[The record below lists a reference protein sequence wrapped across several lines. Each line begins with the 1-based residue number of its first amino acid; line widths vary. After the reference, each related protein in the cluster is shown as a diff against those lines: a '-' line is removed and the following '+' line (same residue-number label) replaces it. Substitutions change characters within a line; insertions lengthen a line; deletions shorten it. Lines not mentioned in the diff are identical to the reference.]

1 MTVDSNALDL
11 AQWDWAQIVST
22 TIIVFDYTIKVVAV
36 GVIPENRRPSSSSAW
51 LLLILFLPVVGIPL
65 FLMLGS
71 PYITGRREKIQE
83 EANTRLEQGTADIP
97 DWPTSLSVPEMFGG
111 LVTLNRNLTYLPMV
125 TGTDHGVR
133 TGYEENIR
141 VMAEAI
147 DAADDYV
154 DVCMYIMT
162 ADSTTEPFLS
172 ALERAAARG
181 VKIRVMFDHL
191 GSRKYAGF
199 RPLKQ
204 RLDAAGI
211 DWSLM
216 LPFQPLK
223 GRVRRVDLRNHRKLM
238 VVDGTRAFMG
248 SMNMIESSYGDARNA
263 RIGRH
268 WHDIMVELTG
278 PIVASLEAVFVT
290 DWFTETGED
299 LSIRAYDAAE
309 RLQEREVAI
318 GQRLTAGRGVSAVRE
333 KPGGSAT
340 TGDAEAGA
348 GTGSGTG
355 TGTGTRTSATS
366 DRVSGSSVTSVPS
379 DSELN
384 AVQVIPSGPGFRTHP
399 NLRLFVSLVYLAQER
414 LRIVSPY
421 FVPDESMLAAVITA
435 AHRGV
440 EIELYVSEQA
450 DQFMVDHAQSS
461 YYEALL
467 EAGVRIYRYPAPKV
481 LHTKCFTVDD
491 LCSVMGSSNMD
502 MRSFGLNYEV
512 SLLAYGGDVTESLHR
527 IMDEYRSVSS
537 VLTSE
542 EWEQRSWGRRWLDSA
557 MRLTSA
563 LQ

>member
-1 MTVDSNALDL
+1 MDSNALDL
-11 AQWDWAQIVST
+11 AGWDWAQILSST
-22 TIIVFDYTIKVVAV
+22 ILIVDYTIKVIAI
-36 GVIPENRRPSSSSAW
+36 GVVPENRRPSSSSAW
-51 LLLILFLPVVGIPL
+51 LLLILFLPLVGIPL
-65 FLMLGS
+65 FLLLGS

-83 EANTRLEQGTADIP
+83 EANTRLRQGTADIP
-97 DWPTSLSVPEMFGG
+97 DWPEALGVPEMFGG

-133 TGYEENIR
+133 TDYEENIR

-162 ADSTTEPFLS
+162 ADSTTEPFLA
-172 ALERAAARG
+172 ALERAAGRG
-181 VKIRVMFDHL
+181 VTVRVLFDHL
-191 GSRKYAGF
+191 GSRPYAGF
-199 RPLKQ
+199 RPLMR

-211 DWSLM
+211 EWSLM
-216 LPFQPLK
+216 LPFQPLR
-223 GRVRRVDLRNHRKLM
+223 GRMRRVDLRNHRKLM

-248 SMNMIESSYGDARNA
+248 SMNMIEASYGSARNA
-263 RIGRH
+263 QIGRL

-278 PIVASLEAVFVT
+278 PVVASLEAVFVT
-290 DWFTETGED
+290 DWFTEKGED
-299 LSIRAYDAAE
+299 LSIRAYDDEE
-309 RLQEREVAI
+309 RLQKREAAI
-318 GQRLTAGRGVSAVRE
+318 GQRLTSGKGVSAARE
-333 KPGGSAT
+333 SAPAT
-340 TGDAEAGA
+340 VDGAGAEA
-348 GTGSGTG
+348 
-355 TGTGTRTSATS
+355 SASS
-366 DRVSGSSVTSVPS
+366 DSASVTSVPS

-440 EIELYVSEQA
+440 EVELYVSEQA

-512 SLLAYGGDVTESLHR
+512 SLLAYGGDITESLHG

-537 VLTSE
+537 ELTEE
-542 EWEQRSWGRRWLDSA
+542 EWEQRPWGRRWLDSA

>member
-1 MTVDSNALDL
+1 MDSSAFDV
-11 AQWDWAQIVST
+11 ARWDWAQIVST
-22 TIIVFDYTIKVVAV
+22 TVIVFDYTIKVIAI
-36 GVIPENRRPSSSSAW
+36 GVVPENRRPSSSSAW

-71 PYITGRREKIQE
+71 PYITGRREAIQE
-83 EANTRLEQGTADIP
+83 QANTRLEQGAADIP
-97 DWPTSLSVPEMFGG
+97 DWPEALGVPESFGG

-141 VMAEAI
+141 LMADAVEEAEE
-147 DAADDYV
+147 YV

-162 ADSTTEPFLS
+162 ADPTTEPFLA
-172 ALERAAARG
+172 ALERASRRG
-181 VKIRVMFDHL
+181 VKVRVLFDHL

-199 RPLKQ
+199 GPLKR
-204 RLDAAGI
+204 RLTAAGVE
-211 DWSLM
+211 WALM
-216 LPFQPLK
+216 LPFQPLR
-223 GRVRRVDLRNHRKLM
+223 GRARRVDLRNHRKLM
-238 VVDGTRAFMG
+238 VVDGVRAFMG
-248 SMNMIESSYGDARNA
+248 SMNMIEQSYGSARNA
-263 RIGRH
+263 RLGRH
-268 WHDIMVELTG
+268 WHDIMVDLTG

-299 LSIRAYDAAE
+299 LTIRAYDAAQ
-309 RLQEREVAI
+309 RLQEREAAI
-318 GQRLTAGRGVSAVRE
+318 GERLTAGRGVSATRS
-333 KPGGSAT
+333 GATRSDASA
-340 TGDAEAGA
+340 TGDAV
-348 GTGSGTG
+348 GTGA
-355 TGTGTRTSATS
+355 SATG
-366 DRVSGSSVTSVPS
+366 DGTDGATVTSVPA

-512 SLLAYGGDVTESLHR
+512 SLLAYGGDITQSLHG

-537 VLTSE
+537 ELTAA
-542 EWEQRSWGRRWLDSA
+542 EWEKR
-557 MRLTSA
+557 
-563 LQ
+563 

>member
-1 MTVDSNALDL
+1 MVVDSNALDL
-11 AQWDWAQIVST
+11 AGWDWAQIVSS
-22 TIIVFDYTIKVVAV
+22 TIIIFDYTIKVIAI
-36 GVIPENRRPSSSSAW
+36 GVVPENRRPSSSSAW

-83 EANTRLEQGTADIP
+83 EANTRLRQGTADIP
-97 DWPTSLSVPEMFGG
+97 DWPEALGVPEMFGG

-162 ADSTTEPFLS
+162 ADSTTEPFLA
-172 ALERAAARG
+172 ALERAAGRG
-181 VKIRVMFDHL
+181 VKIRVLFDHL

-199 RPLKQ
+199 RPLKR

-216 LPFQPLK
+216 LPFQPLR
-223 GRVRRVDLRNHRKLM
+223 GRMRRVDLRNHRKLM

-248 SMNMIESSYGDARNA
+248 SMNMIESSYGSARNA
-263 RIGRH
+263 QIGRH

-278 PIVASLEAVFVT
+278 PVVASLEAVFVT
-290 DWFTETGED
+290 DWFTEKGED
-299 LSIRAYDAAE
+299 LSIRAYDDEE
-309 RLQEREVAI
+309 RLQKREVAI
-318 GQRLTAGRGVSAVRE
+318 GRRLTTGNGVSAVRE
-333 KPGGSAT
+333 SAPAT
-340 TGDAEAGA
+340 VDGAEAG
-348 GTGSGTG
+348 
-355 TGTGTRTSATS
+355 TSASS
-366 DRVSGSSVTSVPS
+366 DSASVTSVPS

-421 FVPDESMLAAVITA
+421 FVPDESMLAAVVTA

-440 EIELYVSEQA
+440 EVELYVSEQA

-512 SLLAYGGDVTESLHR
+512 SLLAYGGDITESLHG

-537 VLTSE
+537 ELTEE
-542 EWEQRSWGRRWLDSA
+542 EWEQRPWGRRWLDSA

>member
-1 MTVDSNALDL
+1 MDSNALDL
-11 AQWDWAQIVST
+11 ARWDWAQIVST
-22 TIIVFDYTIKVVAV
+22 TIIIFDYTIKVIAI
-36 GVIPENRRPSSSSAW
+36 GVVPENRRPSSSSAW

-65 FLMLGS
+65 FIMLGS

-83 EANTRLEQGTADIP
+83 EANTRLQQGAADIP
-97 DWPTSLSVPEMFGG
+97 DWPTALSVPEMFGG

-147 DAADDYV
+147 DGADDYV

-162 ADSTTEPFLS
+162 ADSTTEPFVA

-181 VKIRVMFDHL
+181 VKVRVLFDHL
-191 GSRKYAGF
+191 GSRKYKGF
-199 RPLKQ
+199 RPLKR
-204 RLDAAGI
+204 RLHAAGI

-248 SMNMIESSYGDARNA
+248 SMNMIESSYGDAHNV

-299 LSIRAYDAAE
+299 LSIRAYDDE
-309 RLQEREVAI
+309 QRLQEREVAI
-318 GQRLTAGRGVSAVRE
+318 GQRLTAGRGVSGVRE
-333 KPGGSAT
+333 TTRGSAT
-340 TGDAEAGA
+340 GEGPGPGA
-348 GTGSGTG
+348 SAAGTG
-355 TGTGTRTSATS
+355 TGASAPVGTT
-366 DRVSGSSVTSVPS
+366 VTSVPS

-440 EIELYVSEQA
+440 EVELYVSEQA

-467 EAGVRIYRYPAPKV
+467 EAGVRIYRYPAPRV

-512 SLLAYGGDVTESLHR
+512 SLLAYGGDITESLHG
-527 IMDEYRSVSS
+527 IMDEYRSMSS
-537 VLTSE
+537 MLTAA
-542 EWEQRSWGRRWLDSA
+542 EWDQRSWGRRWLDSA